1 MKFYFKLNN
10 DGNYTKKY
18 LFFVQRTSSSETGYS
33 LTLGELSTV
42 GEMRSIKNKSNFP
55 VFLVA
60 KPFVVDSLAIHGRQ

>member
-18 LFFVQRTSSSETGYS
+18 LFFVQRTSLSETRYS
-33 LTLGELSTV
+33 LALEELSTA
-42 GEMRSIKNKSNFP
+42 GEVRSIKKKYDFP

-60 KPFVVDSLAIHGRQ
+60 KPFVV